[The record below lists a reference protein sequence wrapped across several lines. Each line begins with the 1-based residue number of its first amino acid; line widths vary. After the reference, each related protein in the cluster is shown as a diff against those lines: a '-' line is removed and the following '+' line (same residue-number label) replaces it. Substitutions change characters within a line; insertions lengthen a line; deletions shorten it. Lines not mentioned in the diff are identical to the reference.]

1 MGDVGAYPYFS
12 RSILQCLNRSNLT
25 AAFLFSIA
33 VLPPW
38 AKGSPEKFVEVMR
51 AALESDICSEMLSD
65 WIDLIF
71 GRKQQGPESVKA
83 HNVFFYLTYYGKE
96 FCVCFC

>member
-1 MGDVGAYPYFS
+1 MRGA
-12 RSILQCLNRSNLT
+12 T
-25 AAFLFSIA
+25 

-38 AKGSPEKFVEVMR
+38 AKKSPEKFVEVMR

-71 GRKQQGPESVKA
+71 GRKQQGPESIKA
-83 HNVFFYLTYYGKE
+83 HNVFFYLTYYGKNRS
-96 FCVCFC
+96 FYAVYVGIY